1 MTERIGRSRL
11 LGGRYELG
19 EVLGYGGMA
28 EVFRGRDIR
37 LSRDVAVKVLRS
49 DLARDPSFQ
58 HRFRREAQAAASL
71 NHPSIVA
78 VYDTGEELEPD
89 NGQGTQI
96 SVPYIVMEYV
106 EGRTLRDVMQREGRL
121 TVERSL
127 EIVADVCEALEY
139 SHRTGIIH
147 RDIKPGNVMLTRDGV
162 VKVMDFGIARA
173 VTASSATMTQTA
185 AVIGTAQYLSPEQ
198 AQGESVD
205 ARSDVYSTGILLY
218 ELLTGVPPFRGDSPV
233 AVAYQHVREDP
244 RPPSMLDPDIPPD
257 VDAVVMKALAKNP
270 DNRYGSAAEMRDDL
284 LRAAE
289 GRPVYATP
297 LLGEEERTAL
307 LGAPA
312 AAPLLPA
319 SQQRSRRGLTWL
331 LVAIAAIV
339 VFALAAIIATSLL
352 GGSSKVTVPPVTGQT
367 EQAARLALNN
377 ANLEVGRVTREN
389 STTVESGK
397 VISSDPA
404 AGAKVSK
411 NSQVDLVVSS
421 GVKQVQVPQLEG
433 LSQDAAQRQLTL
445 AGLKVG
451 QVTESNAPSTSPPG
465 TVLSANPT
473 PGTMVADGASVN
485 LTIVSARV
493 PVPDVRG
500 KSEDEARSILGRY
513 GFGVT
518 TKVQESNQSSGTVL
532 AQSPAPNSSQNRDAT
547 ITLTIS
553 QEVTPSPTPTPTPT
567 GSPTTTP
574 TTGASATPGQGNQG
588 QGNQGQNLPTV
599 LPPR

>member
-1 MTERIGRSRL
+1 
-11 LGGRYELG
+11 
-19 EVLGYGGMA
+19 
-28 EVFRGRDIR
+28 
-37 LSRDVAVKVLRS
+37 
-49 DLARDPSFQ
+49 
-58 HRFRREAQAAASL
+58 
-71 NHPSIVA
+71 
-78 VYDTGEELEPD
+78 
-89 NGQGTQI
+89 
-96 SVPYIVMEYV
+96 
-106 EGRTLRDVMQREGRL
+106 
-121 TVERSL
+121 
-127 EIVADVCEALEY
+127 
-139 SHRTGIIH
+139 
-147 RDIKPGNVMLTRDGV
+147 
-162 VKVMDFGIARA
+162 
-173 VTASSATMTQTA
+173 
-185 AVIGTAQYLSPEQ
+185 
-198 AQGESVD
+198 
-205 ARSDVYSTGILLY
+205 
-218 ELLTGVPPFRGDSPV
+218 LTGQRLFRGDTDINVLEKVRSAEV
-233 AVAYQHVREDP
+233 A
-244 RPPSMLDPDIPPD
+244 PPSKVNPEVPQNL
-257 VDAVVMKALAKNP
+257 DAVVMKALAKNP
-270 DNRYGSAAEMRDDL
+270 DNRYGSAAKMRDDL

>member
-1 MTERIGRSRL
+1 
-11 LGGRYELG
+11 
-19 EVLGYGGMA
+19 
-28 EVFRGRDIR
+28 
-37 LSRDVAVKVLRS
+37 
-49 DLARDPSFQ
+49 
-58 HRFRREAQAAASL
+58 
-71 NHPSIVA
+71 
-78 VYDTGEELEPD
+78 
-89 NGQGTQI
+89 
-96 SVPYIVMEYV
+96 
-106 EGRTLRDVMQREGRL
+106 
-121 TVERSL
+121 
-127 EIVADVCEALEY
+127 
-139 SHRTGIIH
+139 
-147 RDIKPGNVMLTRDGV
+147 
-162 VKVMDFGIARA
+162 
-173 VTASSATMTQTA
+173 
-185 AVIGTAQYLSPEQ
+185 
-198 AQGESVD
+198 
-205 ARSDVYSTGILLY
+205 
-218 ELLTGVPPFRGDSPV
+218 
-233 AVAYQHVREDP
+233 
-244 RPPSMLDPDIPPD
+244 
-257 VDAVVMKALAKNP
+257 
-270 DNRYGSAAEMRDDL
+270 
-284 LRAAE
+284 
-289 GRPVYATP
+289 
-297 LLGEEERTAL
+297 
-307 LGAPA
+307 
-312 AAPLLPA
+312 
-319 SQQRSRRGLTWL
+319 
-331 LVAIAAIV
+331 
-339 VFALAAIIATSLL
+339 LL

-485 LTIVSARV
+485 LTIVSAKV

-588 QGNQGQNLPTV
+588 QGNQGENLPTV